1 MGVYRAVSK
10 CFLPKYFSEMIYVVN
25 KKRKEENILRDY
37 PGAIILDTTSKSAYA
52 QKLSPF
58 YPHGGIPIPFSDGM
72 TAMCVEGIWQG
83 LKVFE
88 HEDVNFESFTN
99 ATMKNLKRTV
109 RRLGYPRGHRKGV
122 YGTELLDYLS
132 ARILIYL
139 PSYKW
144 VLDNVPEVRSIV
156 ERIKLKSLDTD
167 IVLLDYNTNLD
178 FRNLSTPLSHAGLV
192 KLYIEGHYP
201 EPNLEEELARAA
213 EASVTPLNA
222 SVERAKKKHTSKKTK
237 KVQED
242 QSILFD

>member
-1 MGVYRAVSK
+1 
-10 CFLPKYFSEMIYVVN
+10 
-25 KKRKEENILRDY
+25 
-37 PGAIILDTTSKSAYA
+37 
-52 QKLSPF
+52 
-58 YPHGGIPIPFSDGM
+58 
-72 TAMCVEGIWQG
+72 MCVEGIWQG

-88 HEDVNFESFTN
+88 HEDVNLESFTN

-139 PSYKW
+139 PTYRW

-156 ERIKLKSLDTD
+156 ERIKVKSQETD

-192 KLYIEGHYP
+192 KLYIEGKYP
-201 EPNLEEELARAA
+201 EPDLEEELRLAT
-213 EASVTPLNA
+213 EASDTA
-222 SVERAKKKHTSKKTK
+222 SSNPAKKPKKKRTAK
-237 KVQED
+237 RTINETGNQPT
-242 QSILFD
+242 LFD